1 LKIDLHVHSREGSD
15 GRMPLVEIFDEAAR
29 RRINLISITD
39 HDSIKC
45 QEDALILAGRHRMTY
60 ITGVEINISFSDPAY
75 RDGRPVSLDCL
86 GYGMDITNEPL
97 AARLEDLRRYR
108 RFRAGR
114 ILEKLNTELEAE
126 GKPSLDHEDIRA
138 IEESVDGTF
147 GRPHIADY
155 LVKKQ
160 ITASRQEAF
169 DRYLV
174 KCNVPKMPVS
184 LEEASALLRGAGG
197 LIVLAHPNHPRG
209 TSLVSLTKSLAE
221 QLKIIKVR
229 MRPYLDGIECWHSS
243 HTPETTSAYLQF
255 ARSEKLIVTG
265 GSDCHQ
271 QPLILGTV
279 PIPEWVAAQAELKSR
294 FKEME

>member
-1 LKIDLHVHSREGSD
+1 MKIDLHIHSKEGSD

-29 RRINLISITD
+29 RAINLISITD

-45 QEDALILAGRHRMTY
+45 QEDALNLAGKHRMTY
-60 ITGVEINISFSDPAY
+60 ITGVEINISFSDPGY
-75 RDGRPVSLDCL
+75 RDGKSVSLDCL
-86 GYGMDITNEPL
+86 GYGIDITNDSL
-97 AARLEDLRRYR
+97 AGRLEELREYR
-108 RFRAGR
+108 QVRAER
-114 ILEKLNTELEAE
+114 IMEKVNTELKAE
-126 GKPSLDHEDIRA
+126 GKPLLGDEDIKS

-184 LEEASALLRGAGG
+184 LEDAAALIRGAGG

-209 TSLVSLTKSLAE
+209 TSLISLTKSLAE
-221 QLKIIKVR
+221 QHKIIKER
-229 MRPYLDGIECWHSS
+229 MLPYLDGVECWHSS
-243 HTPETTSAYLQF
+243 HTSETIDAYLEF
-255 ARSEKLIVTG
+255 ARSENLVVTG

-271 QPLILGTV
+271 QPVIMGTLD
-279 PIPEWVAAQAELKSR
+279 IPEWVGEQAELKSR
-294 FKEME
+294 FREI

>member
-1 LKIDLHVHSREGSD
+1 
-15 GRMPLVEIFDEAAR
+15 MPLVEIFDEAAR
-29 RRINLISITD
+29 RGINLISITD

-45 QEDALILAGRHRMTY
+45 QDDGLNLARKHRMNY
-60 ITGVEINISFSDPAY
+60 ITGVEINISFSDPGY
-75 RDGRPVSLDCL
+75 RDGKPASLDCL
-86 GYGMDITNEPL
+86 GYGIDITNDSL
-97 AARLEDLRRYR
+97 AVRLEELRQYR
-108 RFRAGR
+108 QVRAES
-114 ILEKLNTELEAE
+114 IMEKLNTELKAE
-126 GKPSLDHEDIRA
+126 GKRLLDDKDIKS

-184 LEEASALLRGAGG
+184 LEEASTLIKGAGG

-221 QLKIIKVR
+221 QHEIIKKR
-229 MRPYLDGIECWHSS
+229 MLPYLDGVECWHSS
-243 HTPETTSAYLQF
+243 HTPETTDAYLEF
-255 ARSEKLIVTG
+255 ARSENLIVTG

-271 QPLILGTV
+271 QPVIMGTLD
-279 PIPEWVAAQAELKSR
+279 IPEWVAEQPELKSR
-294 FKEME
+294 FKEI